1 MINATFSFAHY
12 VKANSFV
19 LLHSALGIRYQ
30 QKHRSMSREKTELD
44 LMMQQEAPSSHPAE
58 KESFVVHTVQSLLLA
73 NKGNWR
79 QKLIE

>member
-19 LLHSALGIRYQ
+19 LHSALGIRYQ

-44 LMMQQEAPSSHPAE
+44 LMMQQEAPSHSAE